1 MKQTLHTLLFLCAIV
16 CVACEFQNGPNS
28 NTEPNDSTIVTP
40 DDDKENPSS
49 HFSLS
54 ASVLQMQVGDL
65 ITLEIIG
72 NAQNVVWQSSND
84 SVVSVYYGVVT
95 AKAIGF
101 ATITASNSKCEVTC
115 LVYVSGTDGSTLRIT
130 PAFVSLKRG
139 ETYQFQYGN
148 TYSLDLTWTSSAE
161 DIVQVDQ
168 LGNITALKPGNAT
181 ITLSTPVESVTA
193 LVAVAHQW
201 GEYSLVWS
209 DEFDGDKVDESIWNY
224 NTGGNGWGNN
234 ELQYYTNRPENIR
247 LINGCLEIEARKENY
262 ENREYTSAR
271 IYSKGK
277 KSFLY
282 GKMEARI
289 KFPGGKGTWPA
300 FWMMGESGNWPKCGE
315 IDIIE
320 HIGSQDTRAS
330 FALHTQEK
338 NGMNGK
344 NWHSTHFFDYPLSND
359 FHVYGVE
366 WCQEEKDGKDCIHF
380 LVDGEVYAT
389 VWESMI
395 DDTVSWPFCQPHYF
409 ILNCAIGG
417 NMGGKVDDA
426 IFNQQRIMYVDWV
439 RVYQRQEIE

>member
-1 MKQTLHTLLFLCAIV
+1 VFH
-16 CVACEFQNGPNS
+16 
-28 NTEPNDSTIVTP
+28 
-40 DDDKENPSS
+40 
-49 HFSLS
+49 
-54 ASVLQMQVGDL
+54 
-65 ITLEIIG
+65 
-72 NAQNVVWQSSND
+72 
-84 SVVSVYYGVVT
+84 GVVT
-95 AKAIGF
+95 ANAIGTT
-101 ATITASNSKCEVTC
+101 TITAKSGETVVNAQVF
-115 LVYVSGTDGSTLRIT
+115 VSGTDGATLRIS
-130 PAFVSLKRG
+130 PAFVALKKG
-139 ETYQFQYGN
+139 ETHQFQYGN
-148 TYSLDLTWTSSAE
+148 TFGLDITWSSSAE
-161 DIVQVDQ
+161 DIVKVDQ
-168 LGNITALKPGNAT
+168 QGLVTALKPGNAT

-193 LVAVAHQW
+193 LVAVEHNW

-209 DEFDGDKVDESIWNY
+209 DEFNGDKLDESVWNY

-234 ELQYYTNRPENIR
+234 ELQYYTTRPENIR
-247 LINGCLEIEARKENY
+247 LANGCLEIEARKENY

-300 FWMMGESGNWPKCGE
+300 YWMMGESGSWPKCGE

-344 NWHSTHFFDYPLSND
+344 NWHNTHFFDYPLSND

-366 WCQEEKDGKDCIHF
+366 WCQEEENGKDCIRF
-380 LVDGEVYAT
+380 TVDGVEYAT
-389 VWESMI
+389 AWENKI
-395 DDTVSWPFCQPHYF
+395 GDHDSWPFYKPHYF
-409 ILNCAIGG
+409 ILNLAIGG

-426 IFNQQRIMYVDWV
+426 IFNQKRIMYVDWV
-439 RVYQRQEIE
+439 RVYQRQEQP